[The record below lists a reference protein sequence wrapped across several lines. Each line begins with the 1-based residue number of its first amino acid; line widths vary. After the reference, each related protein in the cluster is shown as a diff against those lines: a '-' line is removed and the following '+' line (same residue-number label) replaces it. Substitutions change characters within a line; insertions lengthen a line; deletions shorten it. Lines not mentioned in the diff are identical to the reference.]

1 MTTHTEAQES
11 YMAEEIAA
19 ITRQTVTMR
28 RGVVVFAVLVL
39 GAGLPSLA
47 GSADAT
53 PEFTGTPL
61 TYTR

>member
-1 MTTHTEAQES
+1 
-11 YMAEEIAA
+11 
-19 ITRQTVTMR
+19 MR